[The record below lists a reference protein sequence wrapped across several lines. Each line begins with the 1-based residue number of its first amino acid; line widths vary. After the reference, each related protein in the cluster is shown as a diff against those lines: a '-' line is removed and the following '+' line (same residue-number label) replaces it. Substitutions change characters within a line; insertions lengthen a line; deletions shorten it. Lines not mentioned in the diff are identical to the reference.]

1 MINHKKRLDMTPREY
16 EEYVG
21 NYFKEQGYKIE
32 LTPQSGDY
40 GLDVFA
46 YKEHEKIAIQAKMYG
61 NSTRKVNRQ
70 MIMELQG
77 AKEYFDC
84 TKAIL
89 ATDGEVMPDAKEVAS
104 KLGIE
109 ILIIQAHT
117 DIPKPQVRTVNT
129 QKEELLEE
137 YSFDNIWEKYIFP
150 LKGKTLHNSR
160 GINQIT
166 DVDWSGISRITSK
179 GNDGRIDIETFKMA
193 INKLLTEKVVTR
205 DYINQNSKRVSS
217 GVILILSQV
226 PFFKLEEK
234 PLRLIFTK

>member
-1 MINHKKRLDMTPREY
+1 MTPREY

-21 NYFKEQGYKIE
+21 NYFEKQGYKIE

-40 GLDVFA
+40 EIDVFA

-104 KLGIE
+104 KLDIE
-109 ILIIQAHT
+109 ILIIQAQT
-117 DIPKPQVRTVNT
+117 DIPKSQVRTANT
-129 QKEELLEE
+129 PKEKLIEE

-150 LKGKTLHNSR
+150 LKGKTLQNSQ

-179 GNDGRIDIETFKMA
+179 GNKGRIDIETFKMA

-205 DYINQNSKRVSS
+205 NYINQNSKRVSS

-226 PFFKLEEK
+226 PFFKLEKK
-234 PLRLIFTK
+234 PIRLIFIK

>member
-1 MINHKKRLDMTPREY
+1 MTPREY

-21 NYFKEQGYKIE
+21 NYFEEQGYKIE

-40 GLDVFA
+40 GIDVFA
-46 YKEHEKIAIQAKMYG
+46 YKEHEKIAIQTKMYG

-84 TKAIL
+84 AKAIL
-89 ATDGEVMPDAKEVAS
+89 ATDGEVMPDAREVAS

-109 ILIIQAHT
+109 ILIIQAQT
-117 DIPKPQVRTVNT
+117 DIPKSQVRTPNT
-129 QKEELLEE
+129 QKEELLEK
-137 YSFDNIWEKYIFP
+137 YSFDTIWKKYIFP
-150 LKGKTLHNSR
+150 LKGKTLHNSQ

-179 GNDGRIDIETFKMA
+179 GNKGRIDIETFKMT
-193 INKLLTEKVVTR
+193 INQLLTEKVVTR

-226 PFFKLEEK
+226 PFFKLEKK
-234 PLRLIFTK
+234 PVRLIFTK